1 MQPNTRDSKFRVY
14 IPVKFC
20 PIQNFSVYTMKLNT
34 LISDEI
40 VLKDHAYRL
49 EQYGEDFFLSEN
61 GEYA

>member
-1 MQPNTRDSKFRVY
+1 MMTVMD
-14 IPVKFC
+14 
-20 PIQNFSVYTMKLNT
+20 MKLNT

-61 GEYA
+61 GEYAQFIYVILLNKIKKMV

>member
-1 MQPNTRDSKFRVY
+1 MD
-14 IPVKFC
+14 
-20 PIQNFSVYTMKLNT
+20 MKLNT

-61 GEYA
+61 GEYAQFIYVILLNKIKKMM